1 MIRLVSAI
9 FVGAAV
15 LAANAAVAG
24 ITFFETENYGG
35 RQFTANGAVPNFVNM
50 GYNDVARSAI
60 VDGGPV
66 EVCYDINFGG
76 GCTILQPGSYA
87 TLGGLEKNISSVRPA
102 YDSRY
107 GAYASPS
114 YPAQSQY
121 PQQYSQYP
129 QQYPQPYQSQGY
141 PSQVYQPQSAYTGTV
156 ERIELV
162 NKSDPKNI
170 SGLAIG
176 GIIGGLIGREIGD
189 GKALGTLAG
198 AAGGAFLG
206 SRIEQQ
212 RSRAAHES
220 FRVTV
225 RMDNGTVQ
233 TITQDNLVDLKQG
246 DRVSVQG
253 DSVVRY

>member
-1 MIRLVSAI
+1 MIKLVRAI
-9 FVGAAV
+9 FLGAAV
-15 LAANAAVAG
+15 LATNAAVAG
-24 ITFFETENYGG
+24 VTFFETENYGG
-35 RQFTANGAVPNFVNM
+35 RQFTANGTVPNFVDM
-50 GYNDVARSAI
+50 GYDDVARSAI

-66 EVCYDINFGG
+66 EVCFDINFGG
-76 GCTILQPGSYA
+76 GCTILQPGSYS
-87 TLGGLEKNISSVRPA
+87 TLGSLERSISSVRPA
-102 YDSRY
+102 YDARY

-114 YPAQSQY
+114 YPVQSQY
-121 PQQYSQYP
+121 PQEYPQQYP
-129 QQYPQPYQSQGY
+129 QQYPAEAY

-156 ERIELV
+156 ERIELI
-162 NKSDPKNI
+162 NKSNPNNI
-170 SGLAIG
+170 AGLAIG

-198 AAGGAFLG
+198 AAGGAILG
-206 SRIEQQ
+206 NRIEKQ

-233 TITQDNLVDLKQG
+233 TITQDNLADLQQG